1 MHLRVLMVPILV
13 AACFTAISADP
24 TVTPGRREVEFAPR
38 LPDGF
43 RVDGPG
49 AARRETP
56 RPIHVDPRGASL
68 PGAVRGAAASLRI
81 SAAAMVGSVNTFTL
95 SPDGATAVY
104 IADQDTLGQ
113 FELYSAPV
121 DGSVPPVKL
130 SSGLTFGAGDQ
141 GVSLFLITADSS
153 QVVFLADPD
162 LGGGLDELYSAP
174 IDGSVGAVRLNVGS
188 QAPVTAVGIA
198 PNGVRVGYFGV
209 GPSGAVELHGAT
221 VGAVGSGSRLTNV
234 GAGNAAGDVVAA
246 DFSPDSSRVVFAA
259 DASTDNVFQW
269 FSVSLTAETPGSEV
283 QLSDALNTVS
293 LGAVSPDSATL
304 VYTGDD
310 LTSQVLDLFAVP
322 LTGGTPIR
330 LNPAH
335 SGNGVSAIAISPD
348 GTRVAYL
355 ADQNS
360 VDVRE
365 VYGAQIDVAGSG
377 IRLNTPLAPPQSADT
392 LMISPDSTTVVY
404 EADENLPG
412 TVELY
417 AVPLDGSA
425 SPTTLHGVAPPDN
438 VSFFSSIGTP
448 VVGRRVVYPVIG
460 GAVEVFSAPFDG
472 TESSSAINDPLASGE
487 TLFHA
492 FVPSSAS
499 RLMAFGVGLTAD
511 GTASRIYA
519 GPVRTDLASEQVN
532 ATAASGA
539 LGALMYEIDAAESRI
554 VYLQD
559 ELSLGKPELFSRAL
573 DSDADGV
580 VNAQDSCPFVE
591 NPTQSAVLFLQTV
604 LAESQDRFVWGSLSE
619 LRWARGSLAEVG
631 SYLPDVSGTLADAT
645 SLVDDATPAVGA
657 GFYYLFA
664 PDCPGRSYQTT
675 PDAEPAR
682 DAGALP

>member
-1 MHLRVLMVPILV
+1 MHTRIVVIPILV
-13 AACFTAISADP
+13 AASFAVGSAAP
-24 TVTPGRREVEFAPR
+24 TVTPGQGELEFAER
-38 LPDGF
+38 LSDGF
-43 RVDGPG
+43 RVDAPG
-49 AARRETP
+49 AVRREVL
-56 RPIHVDPRGASL
+56 RPLTVDPRGRSR
-68 PGAVRGAAASLRI
+68 PGAVRGAATSLRI
-81 SAAAMVGSVNTFTL
+81 SAAAMAGSVNTFAL
-95 SPDGATAVY
+95 SPDGVTAVY
-104 IADQDTLGQ
+104 IADQDTLGR

-130 SSGLTFGAGDQ
+130 SSGLAFGGGDQ
-141 GVSLFLITADSS
+141 GVSLFLVTADSNH
-153 QVVFLADPD
+153 VVFLADPN
-162 LGGGLDELYSAP
+162 LGGGFDELVSAP
-174 IDGSVGAVRLNVGS
+174 IDGSVAAVRLNVAS
-188 QAPVTAVGIA
+188 EAPVTAVGLA
-198 PNGVRVGYFGV
+198 PNGRVGYFGV
-209 GPSGAVELHGAT
+209 GPSGAVELYGAT
-221 VGAVGSGSRLTNV
+221 VGSGGSGSRLTNV

-259 DASTDNVFQW
+259 DAATDNLFQW
-269 FSVSLTAETPGSEV
+269 FSVSLTAGTPGSEV
-283 QLSDALNTVS
+283 QLSNALSTVS
-293 LGAVSPDSATL
+293 LGAVSSDSSTV

-310 LTSQVLDLFAVP
+310 LTSQILDLFAVP

-360 VDVRE
+360 IDVRE

-417 AVPLDGSA
+417 AVALDGSA
-425 SPTTLHGVAPPDN
+425 SPTTLHGVTPPDN

-460 GAVEVFSAPFDG
+460 GAVEVFSAPLDG

-519 GPVRTDLASEQVN
+519 GPVRTDLPSEQVN

-619 LRWARGSLAEVG
+619 LRWARGTLAEVG
-631 SYLPDVSGTLADAT
+631 SYLPDVSGTLVDAT

-675 PDAEPAR
+675 PGAEPAR